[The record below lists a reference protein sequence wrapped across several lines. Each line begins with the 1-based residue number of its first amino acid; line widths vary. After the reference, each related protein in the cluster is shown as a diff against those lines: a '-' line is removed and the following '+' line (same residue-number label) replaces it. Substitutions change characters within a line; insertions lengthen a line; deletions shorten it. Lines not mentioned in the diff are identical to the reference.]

1 MVCQS
6 TMRKAPKAPCKTIIK
21 LSGKENVYIESKSV
35 LRKRQGGSL
44 WHRKEPVTEFHRET
58 ASLFTLP
65 PPSVTLQVFPLVLSY
80 WKTGEARLRQG
91 SQGSKLQRAVS
102 LIFCK

>member
-58 ASLFTLP
+58 ASCCLP
-65 PPSVTLQVFPLVLSY
+65 CPLPVSHFRFFHWCFHIGRQVKQGFARDPKGASFSVRS
-80 WKTGEARLRQG
+80 A
-91 SQGSKLQRAVS
+91 
-102 LIFCK
+102 